1 MSVRQRLSG
10 GTTQTDG
17 QARNFVKAALT
28 DVLRSGRG
36 QTGPIVLAGDK
47 ERRKI
52 WPDPVG
58 RRNRTARPG
67 WPVWSVSA
75 FAHAVGHALN
85 ADCTECRPP
94 KIKAACGRNADVSHT
109 ANHHLAV

>member
-67 WPVWSVSA
+67 LAGLVSVSIRA
-75 FAHAVGHALN
+75 
-85 ADCTECRPP
+85 CSRSRP
-94 KIKAACGRNADVSHT
+94 
-109 ANHHLAV
+109 